1 MSPRARPLRF
11 AGFYFYLVSYTAGSN
26 TSLASG
32 PFLPSSTPAH
42 PITQDQN
49 QGAPF
54 TIWQY
59 DCLHCSTQ
67 FCTLHSIRPAGF
79 LSDIKVENTLTAVCS
94 VVLWICLLLLFLWNR
109 PWDAPCMSLRPL
121 SNIFS
126 SCNPGINH
134 SAILSSHKQPTPF
147 SELSFL
153 LQINHELPD
162 SSELFRPGG
171 GRSQVP
177 GQHASVGLLPLPLS
191 GLLFRLQTCG
201 SAGCGPLFPQIGR
214 GEARECRST
223 SGKHEAIA
231 EATSSFWTGGSVS
244 REVGKIQEALEAA
257 LLMKKN

>member
-1 MSPRARPLRF
+1 
-11 AGFYFYLVSYTAGSN
+11 
-26 TSLASG
+26 
-32 PFLPSSTPAH
+32 
-42 PITQDQN
+42 
-49 QGAPF
+49 
-54 TIWQY
+54 
-59 DCLHCSTQ
+59 
-67 FCTLHSIRPAGF
+67 
-79 LSDIKVENTLTAVCS
+79 
-94 VVLWICLLLLFLWNR
+94 
-109 PWDAPCMSLRPL
+109 MSLRPL

-191 GLLFRLQTCG
+191 GLLFRPQTCG

-257 LLMKKN
+257 LLMTLQHNLNFQLPLPSWMQDSLSSQIWHILGCSQGNSSRADLLIRYKLPTSVGSSKNQESSRKT